1 MNKIPKPDC
10 MKENFTKVFGLLWN
24 TVTDQLQVSTNVFT
38 KIQPAVT
45 KRKVLATI
53 VALFDPL
60 GFLTRT
66 TMKMTLFPQELCYQ
80 EKGWDSRLDVE
91 DIEIWTQIMEETNK

>member
-1 MNKIPKPDC
+1 